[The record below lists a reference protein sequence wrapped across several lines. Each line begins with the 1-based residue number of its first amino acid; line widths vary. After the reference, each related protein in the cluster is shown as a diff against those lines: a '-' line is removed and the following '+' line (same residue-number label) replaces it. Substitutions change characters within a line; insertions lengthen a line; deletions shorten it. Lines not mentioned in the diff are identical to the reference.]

1 MAFSPTEY
9 CRLFAQKKA
18 YQEGGGGHGHR
29 MTPPPA
35 TPLTTEIPLP
45 CGTIHVYQVVNF
57 VLAGLGIN
65 AKVESVF
72 EYKKTGKGEDDQSQS
87 LKFYKT
93 NYKFVSRK
101 TVDREQALIGELK

>member
-18 YQEGGGGHGHR
+18 YGGGGVTG
-29 MTPPPA
+29 TAGPPPLA

-72 EYKKTGKGEDDQSQS
+72 E
-87 LKFYKT
+87 
-93 NYKFVSRK
+93 
-101 TVDREQALIGELK
+101 